1 MLLVMGFLSRNILRD
16 RSNVRFADAEYAI
29 SGLPGEL
36 NVSFFVYPSR
46 RVCFDYACDLR
57 RRVIRANPRQHVNV
71 IGGAI
76 DDEGRSAQFTNYDA
90 EIGGKLGLNFGCAQ
104 WLEALRA
111 GDYVRDRISI
121 VLGRDFV

>member
-1 MLLVMGFLSRNILRD
+1 MLLVMGFLSRNILRY

-36 NVSFFVYPSR
+36 SVSFFVYPSR

-57 RRVIRANPRQHVNV
+57 RRVSRANPRQHVNV

-76 DDEGRSAQFTNYDA
+76 DDEGRSPPFTKYSA
-90 EIGGKLGLNFGCAQ
+90 EISEKKRTKFGSDQ
-104 WLEALRA
+104 WVAALCA
-111 GDYVRDRISI
+111 GDLMSGGNFAR
-121 VLGRDFV
+121 

>member
-57 RRVIRANPRQHVNV
+57 RRVSRANPRQHGNV
-71 IGGAI
+71 IGGAM
-76 DDEGRSAQFTNYDA
+76 DAEGRSAQLTNYAAGIGERIGTSFGPGQWFAASGA
-90 EIGGKLGLNFGCAQ
+90 EA
-104 WLEALRA
+104 
-111 GDYVRDRISI
+111 
-121 VLGRDFV
+121 

>member
-1 MLLVMGFLSRNILRD
+1 MERMLLVMGFLSRNILRD

-57 RRVIRANPRQHVNV
+57 RRVSRANPRQHVNV

-76 DDEGRSAQFTNYDA
+76 DDEGRSAHFTNYAA
-90 EIGGKLGLNFGCAQ
+90 EIGEKIGTNFGSDQ
-104 WLEALRA
+104 WFAASGAE
-111 GDYVRDRISI
+111 D
-121 VLGRDFV
+121 

>member
-1 MLLVMGFLSRNILRD
+1 MLLVMGFLSRNILRY

-57 RRVIRANPRQHVNV
+57 RRVSRANPRQHVNV

-76 DDEGRSAQFTNYDA
+76 DDEGRSAHLTRYGA
-90 EIGGKLGLNFGCAQ
+90 AVGGKIG
-104 WLEALRA
+104 
-111 GDYVRDRISI
+111 VS
-121 VLGRDFV
+121 FVCD

>member
-1 MLLVMGFLSRNILRD
+1 MLLVIGFLSRNILRD

-57 RRVIRANPRQHVNV
+57 RRVSRANPRQHVNV

-76 DDEGRSAQFTNYDA
+76 DDDGRFAPFTKYGA
-90 EIGGKLGLNFGCAQ
+90 EIGGKTGTNFGSGH
-104 WLEALRA
+104 WLS
-111 GDYVRDRISI
+111 G
-121 VLGRDFV
+121 

>member
-1 MLLVMGFLSRNILRD
+1 MLLVMGFLSRNILRY

-57 RRVIRANPRQHVNV
+57 RRVSRANPRQHVNV
-71 IGGAI
+71 IGGCLVCESRFPAFPNSTAAI
-76 DDEGRSAQFTNYDA
+76 AAQKGA
-90 EIGGKLGLNFGCAQ
+90 RLG
-104 WLEALRA
+104 
-111 GDYVRDRISI
+111 
-121 VLGRDFV
+121 

>member
-1 MLLVMGFLSRNILRD
+1 LERMLLVMGFLSRNILRD

-57 RRVIRANPRQHVNV
+57 RRVSRANPRQHVNV
-71 IGGAI
+71 ICGAI
-76 DDEGRSAQFTNYDA
+76 DDEGRSAHFTNYAA
-90 EIGGKLGLNFGCAQ
+90 EIGEKIGTNFGSDQ
-104 WLEALRA
+104 WFAAFGAE
-111 GDYVRDRISI
+111 D
-121 VLGRDFV
+121 

>member
-36 NVSFFVYPSR
+36 SVSFFVYPSR

-57 RRVIRANPRQHVNV
+57 RRVSRANPRQHVNV
-71 IGGAI
+71 IGGAP
-76 DDEGRSAQFTNYDA
+76 DDEGRSAHFSNYSA
-90 EIGGKLGLNFGCAQ
+90 EISGKVSTEFRSDQLV
-104 WLEALRA
+104 A
-111 GDYVRDRISI
+111 G
-121 VLGRDFV
+121 

>member
-57 RRVIRANPRQHVNV
+57 RRVSRANPRQHVNV
-71 IGGAI
+71 ICGAI
-76 DDEGRSAQFTNYDA
+76 DDEGRSAHFTNYAA
-90 EIGGKLGLNFGCAQ
+90 EIAKRSA
-104 WLEALRA
+104 
-111 GDYVRDRISI
+111 RISGLI
-121 VLGRDFV
+121 SGSRPLVLKIR

>member
-1 MLLVMGFLSRNILRD
+1 MLLVMGFLSRNILRY

-57 RRVIRANPRQHVNV
+57 RRVSRANPRQHVNV
-71 IGGAI
+71 IGGAL
-76 DDEGRSAQFTNYDA
+76 DDEGRSAHFTKYVA
-90 EIGGKLGLNFGCAQ
+90 QISGKIGTKF
-104 WLEALRA
+104 RA
-111 GDYVRDRISI
+111 D
-121 VLGRDFV
+121 